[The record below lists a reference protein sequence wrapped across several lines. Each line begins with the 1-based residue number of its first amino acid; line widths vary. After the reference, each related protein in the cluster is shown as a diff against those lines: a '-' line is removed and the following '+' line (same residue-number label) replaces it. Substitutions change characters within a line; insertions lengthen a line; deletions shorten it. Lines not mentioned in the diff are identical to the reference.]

1 MLWRGITGFFRGL
14 WRLLSAVSRFLTVM
28 IPLLLLSAFVGGIVI
43 GLKSSEPEP
52 LPDKAALLINPVGA
66 LVENRTPLEPM
77 EALLSE
83 GGEVFLPSL
92 IRSLEQAADD
102 PRITAVVMDLQDLQ
116 GPTVSQV
123 LELKRAL
130 ATFKASEKPIV
141 VYGDYF
147 DQGHYLLA
155 TQADEILLHPK
166 GGINLQGYALYRN
179 YLRQLLDNIKV
190 TMNIFRVGE
199 NKSAVEPYLRDDMSA
214 AEREV
219 VTNWLGDLWQQYTQE
234 VEQNRGLESGFLQ
247 GFVDN
252 FPARLE
258 AHEGDMA
265 ALFLEAN
272 LVDALVGYAERDER
286 LVEWVGAADEE
297 GAYVAIDYLSY
308 ADRLLDDEQAGL
320 EAEQPRIAVVP
331 VEGELVPGESMQGLA
346 GSDTVLQQID
356 NALALDNLAALV
368 LRINSPGGSVFAS
381 EVIRQKVLAVKESG
395 IPVVVSMAGL
405 AASGG
410 YYIAADADE
419 IWAQAS
425 TLTGSIGVFAAFPS
439 IERLNEWAG
448 ITSDGVSTT
457 AIANAVSF
465 EQGVDPM
472 GARIIQSI
480 IARVYTDFIGLVAN
494 GRGLSEEQVE
504 ALAGGKVW
512 SGLDA
517 QAVGLV
523 DKLGDLEDAVSAA
536 AALAEV
542 EDWNTVRIG
551 TPISPEQLILEE
563 LGRNLNASVYR
574 EHSLLARIAGAVRST
589 LALFEGFRDPGH
601 VYIRCLSC
609 SEML

>member
-1 MLWRGITGFFRGL
+1 MLWQGIKGFFRGL
-14 WRLLSAVSRFLTVM
+14 WRVLSAISRFLTVM
-28 IPLLLLSAFVGGIVI
+28 IPLLLLSAFVGGIFI
-43 GLKSSEPEP
+43 GVNSSESEP
-52 LPDKAALLINPVGA
+52 LPDKAALLINPIGA

-83 GGEVFLPSL
+83 GGEVFLPTL
-92 IRSLEQAADD
+92 IRTLEHAAED

-116 GPTVSQV
+116 GPSVSQA

-130 ATFKASEKPIV
+130 TTFKASDKPIV

-147 DQGHYLLA
+147 EQGHYLLA

-179 YLRQLLDNIKV
+179 YVRQLLENIKV

-214 AEREV
+214 TEREV
-219 VTNWLGDLWQQYTQE
+219 VANWLGDLWRQYTEE
-234 VEQNRGLESGFLQ
+234 VEHNRGLEPGFLQ
-247 GFVDN
+247 TFVDS
-252 FPARLE
+252 FPERLVSSD
-258 AHEGDMA
+258 GDMA

-272 LVDALVGYAERDER
+272 LVDALVGYAERDAR
-286 LVEWVGAADEE
+286 LAEWVGATDDD
-297 GAYVAIDYLSY
+297 GVYVAIDYLSY
-308 ADRLLDDEQAGL
+308 ADQIEAADEIVP
-320 EAEQPRIAVVP
+320 EDQPRIAVVP
-331 VEGELVPGESMQGLA
+331 IEGELVPGESLQGLA
-346 GSDTVLQQID
+346 GADTVLQQID

-381 EVIRQKVLAVKESG
+381 EVIRQKVLEVKASG
-395 IPVVVSMAGL
+395 LPVVVSMAGL

-439 IERLNEWAG
+439 VERLTAWAG
-448 ITSDGVSTT
+448 ISNDGVSTT

-465 EQGVDPM
+465 EQGVDPA
-472 GARIIQSI
+472 GARIIESI
-480 IARVYTDFIGLVAN
+480 IARVYRDFISLVAN
-494 GRGLSEEQVE
+494 GRGLGEEQVE

-517 QAVGLV
+517 QTVGLV
-523 DKLGDLEDAVSAA
+523 DQLGDLEDAVSSAA
-536 AALAEV
+536 QLAEV
-542 EDWNTVRIG
+542 EDWKTIRVG

-563 LGRNLNASVYR
+563 LGRNLNTRVHR
-574 EHSLLARIAGAVRST
+574 ENSLLAGIAGAVRTT
-589 LALFEGFRDPGH
+589 LAMFEGFRDPGH
-601 VYIRCLSC
+601 VYVRCVSC

>member
-234 VEQNRGLESGFLQ
+234 VEQNRGLEAGFLQ

-272 LVDALVGYAERDER
+272 LVDALVGYAERDVR
-286 LVEWVGAADEE
+286 LAEWVGATDEE
-297 GAYVAIDYLSY
+297 GAYMAIDYLSY
-308 ADRLLDDEQAGL
+308 ADRLRDDEQAGL
-320 EAEQPRIAVVP
+320 GTEQPRIAVVP

-439 IERLNEWAG
+439 IERLNEWAAA
-448 ITSDGVSTT
+448 T
-457 AIANAVSF
+457 AFYREPKGLRERPVQSRF
-465 EQGVDPM
+465 EN
-472 GARIIQSI
+472 
-480 IARVYTDFIGLVAN
+480 TF
-494 GRGLSEEQVE
+494 LSE
-504 ALAGGKVW
+504 
-512 SGLDA
+512 
-517 QAVGLV
+517 
-523 DKLGDLEDAVSAA
+523 
-536 AALAEV
+536 
-542 EDWNTVRIG
+542 T
-551 TPISPEQLILEE
+551 
-563 LGRNLNASVYR
+563 Y
-574 EHSLLARIAGAVRST
+574 
-589 LALFEGFRDPGH
+589 
-601 VYIRCLSC
+601 
-609 SEML
+609 